1 MLETIP
7 GTVLKFNS
15 AVADDCYSVIAPLLT
30 VTKGLTLAQ
39 VRELTGL
46 ESSTIQ
52 NWVKRGWVKN
62 PKEKRYGEEQLMRI
76 VLINMMRGSMQLEQI
91 AFLMS
96 YINGSVEDRSDDIL
110 PDRELFNI
118 LCSIIYICEQNS
130 ISDTQYLDRVIDA
143 QLEKAKISDAIS
155 QKKLRTALRAMVLA
169 ILSTQMRELAQ
180 KAFAQLGGDYFD

>member
-1 MLETIP
+1 MLELIP
-7 GTVLKFNS
+7 GTVLNFNS
-15 AVADDCYSVIAPLLT
+15 VAAENCYSVIAPLLT

-46 ESSTIQ
+46 EASTIQ

-62 PKEKRYGEEQLMRI
+62 PEGKRYGEEQVMRI
-76 VLINMMRGSMQLEQI
+76 ILINMMRGSMQLEQI

-118 LCSIIYICEQNS
+118 LCSKFIRVNRMLLQIQNILTVSLIIVLNM
-130 ISDTQYLDRVIDA
+130 
-143 QLEKAKISDAIS
+143 
-155 QKKLRTALRAMVLA
+155 QKSATVFLR
-169 ILSTQMRELAQ
+169 
-180 KAFAQLGGDYFD
+180 KN

>member
-1 MLETIP
+1 MPECIP
-7 GTVLKFNS
+7 GTALKFNS
-15 AVADDCYSVIAPLLT
+15 STADDCYSVISPLLT

-46 ESSTIQ
+46 EASTIQ

-62 PKEKRYGEEQLMRI
+62 PEGKRYGEDQVVRI
-76 VLINMMRGSMQLEQI
+76 ILINMMRGSMQMEQI

-118 LCSIIYICEQNS
+118 LCSIIYLCEETS
-130 ISDTQYLDRVIDA
+130 VTDTEYLDSVIKKQVERVNITD
-143 QLEKAKISDAIS
+143 EKSR
-155 QKKLRTALRAMVLA
+155 KKLETALRAMVLA
-169 ILSTQMRELAQ
+169 ILSTQIKAMAQ
-180 KAFAQLGGDYFD
+180 EAFASLV

>member
-1 MLETIP
+1 M
-7 GTVLKFNS
+7 
-15 AVADDCYSVIAPLLT
+15 
-30 VTKGLTLAQ
+30 
-39 VRELTGL
+39 
-46 ESSTIQ
+46 
-52 NWVKRGWVKN
+52 
-62 PKEKRYGEEQLMRI
+62 
-76 VLINMMRGSMQLEQI
+76 EQI

-130 ISDTQYLDRVIDA
+130 FSDEKYLDKVIDA
-143 QLEKAKISDAIS
+143 QLEKVKISDAIS

-180 KAFAQLGGDYFD
+180 KAFAQLV

>member
-1 MLETIP
+1 MLDQIP
-7 GTVLKFNS
+7 GTVLKFND
-15 AVADDCYSVIAPLLT
+15 VAAESSFSVIAPLLT

-62 PKEKRYGEEQLMRI
+62 PEGKRYGEEQVMRI
-76 VLINMMRGSMQLEQI
+76 ILINMMRGSMQLDQI

-96 YINGSVEDRSDDIL
+96 YINGSVEDRSDDML

-118 LCSIIYICEQNS
+118 LCSIIYTCDKETMTDIKYMDG
-130 ISDTQYLDRVIDA
+130 IIDTA
-143 QLEKAKISDAIS
+143 LEKVVLRDDISRR
-155 QKKLRTALRAMVLA
+155 KLKTAVRAMVLA
-169 ILSTQMRELAQ
+169 ILSTRMRDLAQ
-180 KAFAQLGGDYFD
+180 KAFSELR

>member
-1 MLETIP
+1 MINRLP
-7 GTVLKFNS
+7 GTTIEIAVSDAAEAKSVLDNIFM
-15 AVADDCYSVIAPLLT
+15 CG
-30 VTKGLTLAQ
+30 GLTLSQ
-39 VRELTGL
+39 VASLTGL
-46 ESSTIQ
+46 EPYVIQ

-62 PKEKRYGEEQLMRI
+62 PEGKRYGEEQLMRI
-76 VLINMMRGSMQLEQI
+76 ILINMMRGSMQMEQI

-130 ISDTQYLDRVIDA
+130 VSDEKYLDKVIDA
-143 QLEKAKISDAIS
+143 QLEKVKISDAIS

-180 KAFAQLGGDYFD
+180 KAFAQLV

>member
-1 MLETIP
+1 M
-7 GTVLKFNS
+7 
-15 AVADDCYSVIAPLLT
+15 
-30 VTKGLTLAQ
+30 
-39 VRELTGL
+39 
-46 ESSTIQ
+46 
-52 NWVKRGWVKN
+52 
-62 PKEKRYGEEQLMRI
+62 
-76 VLINMMRGSMQLEQI
+76 EQI

-130 ISDTQYLDRVIDA
+130 VSDEKYLDKVIDA
-143 QLEKAKISDAIS
+143 QLEKVKISDAIS

-180 KAFAQLGGDYFD
+180 KAFAQLG

>member
-1 MLETIP
+1 M
-7 GTVLKFNS
+7 
-15 AVADDCYSVIAPLLT
+15 
-30 VTKGLTLAQ
+30 
-39 VRELTGL
+39 
-46 ESSTIQ
+46 
-52 NWVKRGWVKN
+52 KN
-62 PKEKRYGEEQLMRI
+62 PEGKRYGEEQLMRI
-76 VLINMMRGSMQLEQI
+76 ILINMMRGSMQMEQI

-130 ISDTQYLDRVIDA
+130 VSDEKYLDKVIDA
-143 QLEKAKISDAIS
+143 QLEKVKISDVIS

-180 KAFAQLGGDYFD
+180 KAFAQLV

>member
-1 MLETIP
+1 MPEYIP
-7 GTVLKFNS
+7 GTVLRFNS
-15 AVADDCYSVIAPLLT
+15 SAAEDCYSVIAPLLT

-39 VRELTGL
+39 VRSLTGL
-46 ESSTIQ
+46 EASTIQ

-62 PKEKRYGEEQLMRI
+62 PEGKRYGEEQLMRI
-76 VLINMMRGSMQLEQI
+76 ILINMMRGSMQMEQI

-130 ISDTQYLDRVIDA
+130 VSDEKYLDKVIDA
-143 QLEKAKISDAIS
+143 QLEKVKISDAIS

-169 ILSTQMRELAQ
+169 ILSRQMRELAQ
-180 KAFAQLGGDYFD
+180 KAFAQLG